1 MYALVKGM
9 TGLYTVK
16 CHEAGD
22 KKEGSVGR
30 EEVGRRG
37 RNMASDEVK

>member
-16 CHEAGD
+16 CHEAGV

-30 EEVGRRG
+30 EKERKARKT
-37 RNMASDEVK
+37 ASHEVK